1 MTTTAHTTAAHAPI
15 YLGKPKP
22 KKRKGEQ
29 TIKWASHSEV
39 RALLGRFMR
48 RYEIEGATALS
59 RTLGAPLRQCFRW
72 LSPLEVNQNA
82 MSPQFLFRM
91 AYIQMNVEP
100 GSDLAEAIKR
110 GGYWEKKPDAK

>member
-1 MTTTAHTTAAHAPI
+1 MTTTAHTTAAPRQV

-22 KKRKGEQ
+22 KRVKEQ
-29 TIKWASHSEV
+29 YKLKWASHGEV

-72 LSPLEVNQNA
+72 LSPLETNQNTMA
-82 MSPQFLFRM
+82 PMFLFRV
-91 AYIQMNVEP
+91 AYIQQNVEP
-100 GSDLAEAIKR
+100 DSDLAEAIKR

>member
-72 LSPLEVNQNA
+72 LSRLEVNQNA